1 MNNDH
6 LTSEEMEA
14 LLSDLPATVRALDRS
29 EHLKVCAQCSAE
41 VESLRGALE
50 DLRTAAVASAE
61 HHRRVAVMPAPS
73 HRTPRMMWTLLAA
86 MVLICIAVPLTVHQ
100 RHAGVTMVSAPVQ
113 APQATVSVA
122 VTDEQVWN
130 SIQDDLSSSVPKPL
144 LPLAAASTDS
154 TTSTDN
160 TKEN

>member
-14 LLSDLPATVRALDRS
+14 LLSDLQAKEPQDRAQ
-29 EHLKVCAQCSAE
+29 HLEVCPQCLAE
-41 VESLRGALE
+41 VESLRGTLE
-50 DLRTAAVASAE
+50 DLRTAATASAE
-61 HHRRVAVMPAPS
+61 YHRRVAVMPAPS
-73 HRTPRMMWTLLAA
+73 YRTPRMMWSLLAA
-86 MVLICIAVPLTVHQ
+86 MALICIAVPVTVHQ
-100 RHAGVTMVSAPVQ
+100 KRAGVTMVSAPVQ
-113 APQATVSVA
+113 APQVTVSVA